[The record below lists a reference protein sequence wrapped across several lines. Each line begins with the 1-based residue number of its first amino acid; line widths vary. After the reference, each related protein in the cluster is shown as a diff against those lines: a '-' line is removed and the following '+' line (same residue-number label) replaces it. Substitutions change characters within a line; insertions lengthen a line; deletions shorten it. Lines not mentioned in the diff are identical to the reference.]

1 MRITCE
7 VALIVYW
14 LDHEVKCVKFNI
26 EGPAYCVRL
35 NLVKLMSKG
44 IKDFRHLKT
53 NCWLLRGCSNLLLHF
68 VSTNT
73 DF

>member
-26 EGPAYCVRL
+26 EGPVNCVRL

-44 IKDFRHLKT
+44 IKDFRAFRDD
-53 NCWLLRGCSNLLLHF
+53 LLAFEGL
-68 VSTNT
+68 
-73 DF
+73 